1 MKKIIAIGFILLLIL
16 LAGCKKTELA
26 KTPEQEPGQA
36 AGEEKIQ
43 AVTKSQIRFNIQ
55 DAVEGN
61 DDRIKIEPVE
71 PTMEAGFETE
81 EVEVQ

>member
-1 MKKIIAIGFILLLIL
+1 MKKIIAIGLILLLVL
-16 LAGCKKTELA
+16 LAGCKKTEPA
-26 KTPEQEPGQA
+26 KTPEKEQGQA
-36 AGEEKIQ
+36 PEGEKIQ
-43 AVTKSQIRFNIQ
+43 AVSKSQIKFSIQ
-55 DAVEGN
+55 DAMEGK